1 MRETLLLRHLG
12 FKVPSPVMYY
22 DYAGGKPFDVQR
34 KTVEM
39 LAENPRAYVLN
50 AMGTGKTKSAL
61 WAWDFLR
68 KQGLLRKLLV
78 VAPLST
84 LTFVWAREVF
94 GTLPGVTVQILH
106 GSRQERLDR
115 LAKDADIYV
124 INHDGV
130 KVIADSLLT
139 RPDIDCL
146 VLDELAVYRN
156 NSDRSKKMRK
166 FAQKFSVVWGLSG
179 APMPN
184 SPVDVWA
191 QGMIV
196 TPNTVPKYQSHA
208 RDLLM
213 LRISNFVWKPKPNA
227 VEMAFSMLKPAVR
240 YTLDDVIELPDT
252 IERTV
257 DVDLTSQQKKVYERV
272 KNELAAMVADKQITA
287 LNAGVAMGKM
297 LQVAGGWVY
306 TQNPEFVRLDASN
319 RIATVIDF
327 IQSAEH
333 KVIVYIPYRHMIEGL
348 AGVFDRLKVGFDYA
362 IVHGDTKDREHIFN
376 AFQNTDKY
384 HALLAHPGTIKH
396 GLTLTAAD
404 TIIWYIPIAS
414 LEVFEQ
420 ANARI
425 TRVGQK
431 HKQQV
436 IMLQS
441 TPVEKRLY
449 SLLRTKQKL
458 QDKLLTLVEEATHK
472 PAEV

>member
-1 MRETLLLRHLG
+1 MPVTISRANKALIVPAVPGAVTLFPQCPRYRGGNEDGLIVPHGMRETLLLRHLG

-39 LAENPRAYVLN
+39 LAEKPRAYVLN

-196 TPNTVPKYQSHA
+196 TPNTVP
-208 RDLLM
+208 
-213 LRISNFVWKPKPNA
+213 
-227 VEMAFSMLKPAVR
+227 
-240 YTLDDVIELPDT
+240 
-252 IERTV
+252 
-257 DVDLTSQQKKVYERV
+257 
-272 KNELAAMVADKQITA
+272 
-287 LNAGVAMGKM
+287 
-297 LQVAGGWVY
+297 
-306 TQNPEFVRLDASN
+306 
-319 RIATVIDF
+319 
-327 IQSAEH
+327 
-333 KVIVYIPYRHMIEGL
+333 
-348 AGVFDRLKVGFDYA
+348 
-362 IVHGDTKDREHIFN
+362 
-376 AFQNTDKY
+376 
-384 HALLAHPGTIKH
+384 
-396 GLTLTAAD
+396 
-404 TIIWYIPIAS
+404 
-414 LEVFEQ
+414 
-420 ANARI
+420 
-425 TRVGQK
+425 
-431 HKQQV
+431 
-436 IMLQS
+436 
-441 TPVEKRLY
+441 
-449 SLLRTKQKL
+449 
-458 QDKLLTLVEEATHK
+458 
-472 PAEV
+472 